1 MKTEEMIKALEK
13 KGYEIWESKKFL
25 NVKLSDM
32 KGVLLRAESGRILVE
47 TWNNWTKDILNDFE
61 YIQKYN
67 LGQLW
72 IRGDINKFEFVY
84 NGEWIECDKLM
95 DVRFLR

>member
-1 MKTEEMIKALEK
+1 MWNFRDINEYCKEFGKMKTEEMIKALEK

-61 YIQKYN
+61 YKI
-67 LGQLW
+67 G
-72 IRGDINKFEFVY
+72 RASCRERV
-84 NGEWIECDKLM
+84 
-95 DVRFLR
+95 